1 MRYAAVRPID
11 ISNGEGVGVA
21 LFTQGCSI
29 HCRGCFQPETWDFA
43 AGEVFTQETKET
55 IFKYL
60 SNPIVTRFSILGGE
74 PLEKCNWKNLS
85 QLLRE
90 VRSKFPHIKIWLY
103 TGYDYERVT
112 DTANYTVGG
121 DELKEILNNIDVLV
135 AGPFIEEEKD
145 LGLKWCGSRNQQVI
159 RLDQIKK

>member
-29 HCRGCFQPETWDFA
+29 HCQGCFQPETWDFA

-74 PLEKCNWKNLS
+74 PLERCNWKDLS